1 MRRMKWG
8 GNLNYTLDILRS
20 SLHLQFYLQYQIKN
34 NIEKLFYWSKLR
46 EVGRHR
52 YRSKITMYTTDA

>member
-20 SLHLQFYLQYQIKN
+20 SVHLQFYLQYQIKN
-34 NIEKLFYWSKLR
+34 NREKLFYWSKLR
-46 EVGRHR
+46 EVGRHQ